1 LRILFFFLYVQRIIY
16 HSLQTIQAGS
26 QIFDSYGQKC
36 NHRFLLNYG
45 FAVEHNIELDG
56 YCPNEVPLELRLLSS
71 DVLHDRKFEFWC
83 RDEAPYIKRIRV
95 SVSNNESTKILFSM
109 LRVVVANEQEL
120 DLISPLT
127 SGNTMARS
135 NAPLSPNSSAGCMLY
150 RSCRDIRFP
159 LSLRNETATL
169 THLRS
174 IVRDA
179 LSRYPTTLAQDR
191 IRLLDMCALPPF
203 SNARHA
209 AIQVNGEKEVLQ
221 YYDDLTTA
229 ALGVI
234 DLPNEE
240 EFDAAIKSLEG
251 AGTHYLILRYCAD
264 IIGATRRRSQKQL
277 RIPVRS
283 GNMKPLNLPSTY
295 H

>member
-1 LRILFFFLYVQRIIY
+1 M
-16 HSLQTIQAGS
+16 
-26 QIFDSYGQKC
+26 
-36 NHRFLLNYG
+36 
-45 FAVEHNIELDG
+45 EHNIEVDG

-71 DVLHDRKFEFWC
+71 DVLHDRKLEFWC
-83 RDEAPYIKRIRV
+83 RDDSPYIKRIRV
-95 SVSNNESTKILFSM
+95 SVSNNESTKMLFSM
-109 LRVVVANEQEL
+109 LRVVVANEQEFE
-120 DLISPLT
+120 LISPPT
-127 SGNTMARS
+127 SGNTIVRGS
-135 NAPLSPNSSAGCMLY
+135 APLSPNSSAGCMLY

-159 LSLRNETATL
+159 LSLRNETAVL
-169 THLRS
+169 TSLRS
-174 IVRDA
+174 MVRDA

-191 IRLLDMCALPPF
+191 VRLLDMCALPPF

-209 AIQVNGEKEVLQ
+209 VIQVHGEKEILQ

-229 ALGVI
+229 ALDVI

-240 EFDAAIKSLEG
+240 AFNAAIKSLEG
-251 AGTHYLILRYCAD
+251 VGTHYLILRYCAD

-283 GNMKPLNLPSTY
+283 GNTKPLNLPSTF

>member
-1 LRILFFFLYVQRIIY
+1 
-16 HSLQTIQAGS
+16 
-26 QIFDSYGQKC
+26 
-36 NHRFLLNYG
+36 
-45 FAVEHNIELDG
+45 
-56 YCPNEVPLELRLLSS
+56 
-71 DVLHDRKFEFWC
+71 
-83 RDEAPYIKRIRV
+83 
-95 SVSNNESTKILFSM
+95 
-109 LRVVVANEQEL
+109 
-120 DLISPLT
+120 
-127 SGNTMARS
+127 
-135 NAPLSPNSSAGCMLY
+135 
-150 RSCRDIRFP
+150 
-159 LSLRNETATL
+159 
-169 THLRS
+169 
-174 IVRDA
+174 
-179 LSRYPTTLAQDR
+179 
-191 IRLLDMCALPPF
+191 MCALPPF